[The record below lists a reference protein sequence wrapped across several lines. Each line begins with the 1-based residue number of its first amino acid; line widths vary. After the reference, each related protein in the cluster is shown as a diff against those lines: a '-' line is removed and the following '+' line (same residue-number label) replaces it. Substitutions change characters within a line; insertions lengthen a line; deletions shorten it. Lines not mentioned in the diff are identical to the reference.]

1 MSEKDS
7 SYYIAQMLLG
17 IRYLHLKLKVIYR
30 DLKPEN
36 CLLNSFGNLVL
47 TDFGLSKI
55 AADNEDGT
63 TKNHS
68 ITGQYNIWHQKF
80 YKVIHMILPLI
91 IGH

>member
-68 ITGQYNIWHQKF
+68 ITGTVQYMAPEIL
-80 YKVIHMILPLI
+80 KVIHMILPLI